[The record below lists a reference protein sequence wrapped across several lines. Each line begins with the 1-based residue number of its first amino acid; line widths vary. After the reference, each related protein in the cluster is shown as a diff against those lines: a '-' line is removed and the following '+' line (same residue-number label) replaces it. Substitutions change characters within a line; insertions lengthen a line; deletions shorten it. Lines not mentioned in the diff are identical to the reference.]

1 MLKLSLEIMLNGVL
15 LNNSVKIMLASNSP
29 RRKEL
34 LGLFGFE
41 YSVQPADVDESP
53 LENEAPGDY
62 VSRLAEAKACAVGKN
77 VEESCVVI
85 AADTT
90 VADGDMLLGKP
101 INDEESRKMLEQ
113 LRDRVHQVYTGIA
126 IFDKKTNK
134 IFTELV
140 CTDVPMR
147 DYTDNEIDEYIATG
161 DPFDKAGGYA
171 IQHSGFHPVSK
182 LSGCYANVVGL
193 PLCHLFRTIKNTG
206 IKADA
211 DIPTLC
217 QQKLG
222 YKCDIYERVLKG
234 EL

>member
-1 MLKLSLEIMLNGVL
+1 LNR
-15 LNNSVKIMLASNSP
+15 SVRIILASNSP

-34 LGLFGFE
+34 LALFGFE
-41 YSVQPADVDESP
+41 YSIQPADVDESP
-53 LENEAPGDY
+53 LEKEIPGDY
-62 VSRLAEAKACAVGKN
+62 VSRLAEAKACAIGKN
-77 VEESCVVI
+77 AEEGSFVI

-101 INDEESRKMLEQ
+101 RNEEESRKMLKQ

-126 IFDKKTNK
+126 VFDNKINK

-171 IQHSGFHPVSK
+171 IQHRGFHPVSK

-193 PLCHLFRTIKNTG
+193 PLCHLFRTLKKTG
-206 IKADA
+206 VNADI

-217 QQKLG
+217 QQKLD
-222 YKCDIYERVLKG
+222 YKCDVYERVLKG